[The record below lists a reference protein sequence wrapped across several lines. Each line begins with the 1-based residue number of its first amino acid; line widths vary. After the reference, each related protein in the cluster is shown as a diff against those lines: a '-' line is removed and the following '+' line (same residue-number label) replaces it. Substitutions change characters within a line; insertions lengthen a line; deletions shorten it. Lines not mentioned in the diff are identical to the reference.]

1 VRFDSPLDEL
11 DHWLQTLEL
20 EMYRG
25 TDQRHVLVL
34 ARLCEVFAMKIS
46 RDKRAPSSQLERR
59 MRLSMRW
66 LDLQRQ
72 LGASAPSNATPPDR
86 RGWKPRVIDGGKNHR
101 ARASR

>member
-1 VRFDSPLDEL
+1 MTFGCPLDEL
-11 DHWLQTLEL
+11 EHWLNALQLEL
-20 EMYRG
+20 HRG
-25 TDQRHVLVL
+25 AEWRHVVPL
-34 ARLCEVFAMKIS
+34 ARLCELFAMKCS
-46 RDKRAPSSQLERR
+46 RDKRAPSNQLERR

-72 LGASAPSNATPPDR
+72 LGTAVPSDPAP